1 MQNNTQTQIC
11 GIKID
16 NLSMEEVLFQIAVL
30 IERNEPQ
37 FIVTP
42 NVDHIVKL
50 QKDEDFRKVYDAA
63 ALILA
68 DGVPLLWASKFLG
81 NPLRE
86 KISGSDLFPAVACF
100 SAQKGYKLFFLGGR
114 EGAAD
119 IARDVLVQ
127 EFPGLNV
134 VGTYCPSFGFEHDD
148 DENRKIIDKI
158 RTVKPNILFVG
169 LGAPKQEK
177 WISKYYKELDVPVS
191 IGIGVTFEFI
201 SGIVRRA
208 PVWMQK
214 SGLEWFWRLLMEPK
228 KLWKRYL
235 IDDALFF
242 WLILKQKFGSL

>member
-68 DGVPLLWASKFLG
+68 DGVPLLWASKLLG

-86 KISGSDLFPAVACF
+86 KI
-100 SAQKGYKLFFLGGR
+100 
-114 EGAAD
+114 
-119 IARDVLVQ
+119 
-127 EFPGLNV
+127 
-134 VGTYCPSFGFEHDD
+134 
-148 DENRKIIDKI
+148 
-158 RTVKPNILFVG
+158 
-169 LGAPKQEK
+169 
-177 WISKYYKELDVPVS
+177 
-191 IGIGVTFEFI
+191 
-201 SGIVRRA
+201 
-208 PVWMQK
+208 
-214 SGLEWFWRLLMEPK
+214 
-228 KLWKRYL
+228 
-235 IDDALFF
+235 
-242 WLILKQKFGSL
+242 